1 MMEKSHRVYLDYAA
15 SSPVRTEALEAER
28 AYEAS
33 SYAGANPNSLHSAGR
48 EAARA
53 LDGARRDIARC
64 LGGRFRPMEVVFTSG
79 GTENNNLA
87 IVGMARGARDR
98 DRRRT
103 RVVISAIEHDSG
115 LDVAPTLRDL
125 GFDVVTVAPT
135 RAGVVEPERLN
146 ALMGP
151 DVALVSV
158 MAANNE
164 TGVLQP
170 IAELAKVAHDA
181 GALFYTD
188 AAQGFAKVALDVSGC
203 DAVGIVGHKIG
214 APVGTGALAIRMRCP
229 IRPLMHG
236 GGQERGIRPGT
247 QDVRGALALA
257 AAAKASCDRLDETR
271 AAVAERAER
280 LYALLCAEGT
290 GIMPT
295 TSCEVGADRLPGM
308 LSLLVEGVDSETLVL
323 KLDALGFEVSAASA
337 CASGSAAPSH
347 VLSAMGISGQLAA
360 GSLRVS
366 FDERVPWEDL
376 ERFAHALLGLTS

>member
-1 MMEKSHRVYLDYAA
+1 MEESHRVYLDYAA
-15 SSPVRTEALEAER
+15 SSPVREEALEAER

-98 DRRRT
+98 DRWRT

-135 RAGVVEPERLN
+135 RAGVVEPERLS

-170 IAELAKVAHDA
+170 IAELARVAHDA

-188 AAQGFAKVALDVSGC
+188 AAQGFAKVVLDVSGC

-257 AAAKASCDRLDETR
+257 AAAKASCDRLEETR

-280 LYALLCAEGT
+280 LNALLCAEGT

-308 LSLLVEGVDSETLVL
+308 LSLLVEGIDSETLVL

-337 CASGSAAPSH
+337 CASGSTAPSH
-347 VLSAMGISGQLAA
+347 VLSAMGVPGQLAA

-366 FDERVPWEDL
+366 FDERVPWKDL